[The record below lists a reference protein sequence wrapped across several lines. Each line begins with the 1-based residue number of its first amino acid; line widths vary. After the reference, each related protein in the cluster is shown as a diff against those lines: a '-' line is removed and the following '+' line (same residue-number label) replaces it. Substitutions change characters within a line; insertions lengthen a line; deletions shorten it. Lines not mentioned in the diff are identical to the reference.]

1 MWISSL
7 IKKKYLKSDGNID
20 KLKVRIAIRGDL
32 DDSPDDDNS
41 APLATFRVLK
51 MYLAEAARRRRR
63 VQQADY
69 VGAYLQAYMKR
80 RVFVRLP
87 AEWAEHFP
95 EFAEWLGVP
104 LLLRKSAYGID
115 EAGRLWAETL
125 FAWFVE
131 FGFVQSVVEPSL
143 FYYRQGDEWINLL
156 SYSDDTLF
164 TCSSDTIRLAFEK
177 AMCTR
182 FDCKLMGQAHWF
194 LQARITQH
202 ASFDITLDQSRY
214 AAAMS
219 LRFLPLFDNVNISA
233 KDKLKY
239 AAPLPSDIIFTKADC
254 STDYFEVKKLQ
265 EELGFEYPVGGGCL
279 LWLLNTYPKL
289 QFAVR
294 KLVKFSRMPGKNHFR
309 AMLHTFHH
317 IRCFHLV
324 GLTFYSDVMDAPVS
338 RLLFE
343 NDIPPNHPLIAY
355 SDSSWQDCPD
365 TGRSTGGY
373 VLFMQGGVVDAA
385 SCLPDPVALSS
396 AEAEYNTCC
405 VAGTA
410 ANACAMLI
418 QEMLGNDPDK
428 PLGVP
433 LLLDNKAAISMG
445 NSFRDTK
452 HNRHVLRRYHYTRWM
467 VENGRVILIW
477 IPGQV
482 QLADPCT
489 KNLSAVAPTYIVFL
503 AMVETQVQL

>member
-1 MWISSL
+1 
-7 IKKKYLKSDGNID
+7 
-20 KLKVRIAIRGDL
+20 
-32 DDSPDDDNS
+32 
-41 APLATFRVLK
+41 
-51 MYLAEAARRRRR
+51 
-63 VQQADY
+63 
-69 VGAYLQAYMKR
+69 
-80 RVFVRLP
+80 
-87 AEWAEHFP
+87 
-95 EFAEWLGVP
+95 
-104 LLLRKSAYGID
+104 
-115 EAGRLWAETL
+115 
-125 FAWFVE
+125 
-131 FGFVQSVVEPSL
+131 
-143 FYYRQGDEWINLL
+143 
-156 SYSDDTLF
+156 
-164 TCSSDTIRLAFEK
+164 
-177 AMCTR
+177 
-182 FDCKLMGQAHWF
+182 
-194 LQARITQH
+194 
-202 ASFDITLDQSRY
+202 
-214 AAAMS
+214 
-219 LRFLPLFDNVNISA
+219 
-233 KDKLKY
+233 
-239 AAPLPSDIIFTKADC
+239 
-254 STDYFEVKKLQ
+254 
-265 EELGFEYPVGGGCL
+265 
-279 LWLLNTYPKL
+279 
-289 QFAVR
+289 
-294 KLVKFSRMPGKNHFR
+294 MPGKNHFR

-482 QLADPCT
+482 KLADPCT